1 MTKSTLTH
9 PAMTAEDF
17 RKALAETETTKV
29 RAAELLGV
37 SRQQIH
43 NWATGKT
50 KIPRAVQIVLAS
62 WLIRS

>member
-1 MTKSTLTH
+1 
-9 PAMTAEDF
+9 MTAEDF